1 MAKSVKEETVIKSV
15 KNFGFDK
22 KLLINQNKNYKT
34 EGDKRAHLNN
44 IENNIRI
51 VRGDL
56 ILVWRY
62 IGLVRKKIREIKGG
76 SILVLKKE
84 DLVKEIE
91 QFKNNYLHK
100 WELDSIAEKIKRKSE
115 AKILTIY
122 YDSTEKLIRKF
133 ENKKDRFLILESLY
147 EKRKSN
153 FNHEAKIKEFE
164 AEIFEKNEELRSL
177 QIWIR
182 KELEKYE
189 NIKLLSKTDED
200 EISGKDVKNIIGDKN
215 IIKERWT
222 GTKSEFARF
231 VVEEYQKNEQNK
243 YNSLKNATEIIFDK
257 YKFEDKKFTA
267 VRCYDL
273 ARKV

>member
-44 IENNIRI
+44 VENNIRI

-215 IIKERWT
+215 IVKEKWA
-222 GTKSEFARF
+222 GTKSEFAEK
-231 VVEEYQKNEQNK
+231 VKEEYENNPK
-243 YNSLKNATEIIFDK
+243 K
-257 YKFEDKKFTA
+257 YKSKSDASNKMFEKYEFADKKWTKEK
-267 VRCYDL
+267 CYDMV
-273 ARKV
+273 RK